1 MKDNLLKK
9 FYDRLS
15 ESQQVRLHSGLLNWN
30 DQQTDDYT
38 KTIGKE
44 ENKFFEPK
52 NTGVNLFVGSK
63 KSKDLLQNIMEYKGH
78 KKAVVSSGKRSVAG
92 VMSSLEQRMDTYKF
106 NDLAP
111 AEQEVVREVLLR
123 APDKDSE
130 FTYPR
135 GTKWKSKAKK
145 ALENTGMEQSKVT
158 DTLNSLIK
166 ARGNY
171 AGFQS
176 KHRSKN
182 PEVRGMAVDL
192 GFDSHFGD
200 VVTDTE
206 MLNGKPVQRYD
217 SQGAKDLAAML
228 DRFGIKTIYERDAGT
243 LHIDFPTEEDAFIAQ
258 QEFERYKKGSDE
270 ERQYIMDF
278 FGKEKT
284 AKYAE
289 DGTLEDR
296 IIKGVRL
303 NREKYGSREAVI
315 ERLNAIQAF
324 KNN

>member
-9 FYDRLS
+9 FYNRLS

-30 DQQTDDYT
+30 EQQTDDYT

-44 ENKFFEPK
+44 ENKFFKPK
-52 NTGVNLFVGSK
+52 DTSVNLFVGSK
-63 KSKDLLQNIMEYKGH
+63 KSKDLLQKVMEYKGY
-78 KKAVVSSGKRSVAG
+78 KKAVVSSGKRSTSE
-92 VMSSLEQRMDTYKF
+92 VMSLLEQRMDTYNL

-111 AEQEVVREVLLR
+111 AAQEVAREVLLR

-135 GTKWKSKAKK
+135 NNWWKQATK
-145 ALENTGMEQSKVT
+145 ALRDTGMQESKVA
-158 DTLNSLIK
+158 DTLSSLAE
-166 ARGNY
+166 ARKNY

-176 KHRSKN
+176 RHKARGSDS
-182 PEVRGMAVDL
+182 RGMSADL
-192 GFDSHFGD
+192 GFNTHFKD
-200 VVTDTE
+200 RVEKTE
-206 MLNGKPVQRYD
+206 MLNGKKVKRYD
-217 SQGAKDLAAML
+217 SQKAKDLAAML
-228 DRFGIKTIYERDAGT
+228 ERFGINTIYERDAGA
-243 LHIDFPTEEDAFIAQ
+243 LHIDLPTEEDAFIAQ
-258 QEFERYKKGSDE
+258 QEFDRYERGSNE

-278 FGKEKT
+278 FGKEKA

>member
-1 MKDNLLKK
+1 MEDNLLKK
-9 FYDRLS
+9 FYNRLS
-15 ESQQVRLHSGLLNWN
+15 ESQRIRLHSGLLNWN
-30 DQQTDDYT
+30 DQQTDKYA
-38 KTIGKE
+38 KIIGQE
-44 ENKFFEPK
+44 ENKFFKPK
-52 NTGVNLFVGSK
+52 DTSVNLFVGSK
-63 KSKDLLQNIMEYKGH
+63 KSKDLLQKVMEYKGY
-78 KKAVVSSGKRSVAG
+78 KKAVVSSGKRSASE

-111 AEQEVVREVLLR
+111 AEQQVVREVLLR

-135 GTKWKSKAKK
+135 GTKWWGKAKK
-145 ALENTGMEQSKVT
+145 SLENTGMEQSKVN

-166 ARGNY
+166 ARKNY

-176 KHRSKN
+176 KHRAKD

-200 VVTDTE
+200 VVKDTE
-206 MLNGKPVQRYD
+206 MLNGKEVTRYD

-228 DRFGIKTIYERDAGT
+228 ERFGIKTIYERDAGT
-243 LHIDFPTEEDAFIAQ
+243 LHIDFPTEEAAFIAQ

-278 FGKEKT
+278 FGKEKA

-296 IIKGVRL
+296 VIKGVRL